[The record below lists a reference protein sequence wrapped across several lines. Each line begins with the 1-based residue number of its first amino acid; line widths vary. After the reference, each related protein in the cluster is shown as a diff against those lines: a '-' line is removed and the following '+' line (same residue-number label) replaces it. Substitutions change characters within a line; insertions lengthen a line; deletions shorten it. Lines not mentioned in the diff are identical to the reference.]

1 MIQTP
6 NIHNQNIKLSY
17 QVGSHTPSATSSS
30 INIQNPPY
38 LSINSENTIPQP
50 MTLESKRKFAP
61 ASLNMIGKM
70 VNKLGT
76 DKLYENSAI
85 LNSKLKELVNVCNKK
100 FGSDWGGRM
109 NSVSMAEKS
118 AEFVE

>member
-50 MTLESKRKFAP
+50 MGLESKRKFVP

-70 VNKLGT
+70 VNKLGS

-100 FGSDWGGRM
+100 FGADWGGRM

-118 AEFVE
+118 ADFVE